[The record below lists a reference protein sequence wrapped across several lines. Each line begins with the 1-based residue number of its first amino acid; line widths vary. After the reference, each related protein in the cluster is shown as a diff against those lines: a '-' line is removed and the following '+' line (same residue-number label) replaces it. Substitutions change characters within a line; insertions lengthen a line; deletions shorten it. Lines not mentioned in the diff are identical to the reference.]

1 MAYVPGVGIE
11 FQPGLERV
19 FFNVSNFRRGKSMV
33 RIRSIARESRACG
46 IATGKSS
53 PWTWDVA

>member
-1 MAYVPGVGIE
+1 MAYIPGVGIE

-19 FFNVSNFRRGKSMV
+19 FFKVTSLRRGKSMV
-33 RIRSIARESRACG
+33 RIRSIARESRAHG

-53 PWTWDVA
+53 P